1 MWFRKKKNV
10 VQPDPRPLDFPFYP
24 RAKVINDA
32 YRAIVYRGGVESDV
46 DKLKKMIEKYKM
58 DISKFPENVRL
69 CLELRRLIGDYS
81 DCHQIAAEIEKIY
94 LTRES
99 VTGKTE

>member
-32 YRAIVYRGGVESDV
+32 YRAIVYRGGVARDV
-46 DKLKKMIEKYKM
+46 IKLKKLIEEYKIN
-58 DISKFPENVRL
+58 ISKFPENVRL

-81 DCHQIAAEIEKIY
+81 DCHQIAAEIRTLL

-99 VTGKTE
+99 VTDKTE